1 MKTTAKAGGRLYWCL
16 CGLWCTAGA
25 VTVGAL
31 LTYLTNQ
38 EIGVVTGIVMA
49 VVLAF
54 GLLPSRVTTQ
64 TGLDDEADLSERQ
77 RVSPV
82 YSDVPG
88 NRFYAE

>member
-1 MKTTAKAGGRLYWCL
+1 MKTTAKINRRFYRCL
-16 CGLWCTAGA
+16 CGFWCTAAA
-25 VTVGAL
+25 VAVGAL
-31 LTYLTNQ
+31 LSYLTSGD
-38 EIGVVTGIVMA
+38 IGAVTAIAMA

-64 TGLDDEADLSERQ
+64 TGLDEEADLSERM